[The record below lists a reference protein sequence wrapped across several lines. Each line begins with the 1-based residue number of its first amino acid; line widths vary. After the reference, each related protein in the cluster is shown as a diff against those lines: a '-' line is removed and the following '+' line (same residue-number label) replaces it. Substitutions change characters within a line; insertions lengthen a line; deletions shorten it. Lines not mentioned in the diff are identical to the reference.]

1 MIAPIVAIMMD
12 QIRPPPPMPMRLPR
26 KPPTMAP
33 AIPSRMVIIKPPGSS
48 PGMINLAS
56 APAIPPT
63 MIQKINAPS
72 IVASFGRLATLYCT
86 PLYDGGKHMF
96 RTNSKR
102 HNIIAY
108 EAPRIPVFCGAV
120 IMASIREIRR
130 ITMNFDPTDQQ
141 RRWRD
146 LARDFAQNE
155 IRPSAAEL
163 DREQKFPYDII
174 ADMAQLGLMGLT
186 LPQEY
191 GGSGGDFV
199 TYNLALEEIS
209 RADTSVGITMEAHI
223 SLGCSPLVAYGTP
236 EQKERYLPKCAAG
249 ENLWAFGLTE
259 EEAGTDAGGTRTTA
273 RLEDEHWVIDGSKKW
288 ITNSGTDITGG
299 VTVIAR
305 TGTRENGKTEL
316 TAIIVPQDT
325 PGYTRGPG
333 YEKLG
338 WRASDQHPL
347 YFDNCR
353 VPEENLL
360 GERGKGF
367 RQFLA
372 TLDGGR
378 VAVAALSVGLAQA
391 CLDEALARA
400 KEREQFGRS
409 ISGFQAIQFKLADM
423 AMEIELARN
432 MVLKAAWLRDMGR
445 SFGREASMAKVFA
458 SEAAKRAAD
467 GAVQIWGGEGFME
480 TSAVARYWRQVKIN
494 EIGEGTS
501 EINRQIIARS
511 LLAETSAKAELLAQ

>member
-1 MIAPIVAIMMD
+1 
-12 QIRPPPPMPMRLPR
+12 
-26 KPPTMAP
+26 
-33 AIPSRMVIIKPPGSS
+33 
-48 PGMINLAS
+48 
-56 APAIPPT
+56 
-63 MIQKINAPS
+63 
-72 IVASFGRLATLYCT
+72 
-86 PLYDGGKHMF
+86 
-96 RTNSKR
+96 
-102 HNIIAY
+102 
-108 EAPRIPVFCGAV
+108 
-120 IMASIREIRR
+120 
-130 ITMNFDPTDQQ
+130 MNFDPTDEQ

-146 LARDFAQNE
+146 LARDFAQSE
-155 IRPSAAEL
+155 IRPRAAEL

-174 ADMAQLGLMGLT
+174 ADMARLGFLGLT
-186 LPQEY
+186 LPEEY

-223 SLGCSPLVAYGTP
+223 SLGCAPLATFGTR
-236 EQKERYLPKCAAG
+236 EQKEKFLSKCATG
-249 ENLWAFGLTE
+249 ERLWAFGLTE

-273 RLEDEHWVIDGSKKW
+273 DLTGGEWVINGSKKW

-305 TGTRENGKTEL
+305 TGTRENAKPEL
-316 TAIIVPQDT
+316 TAIIVPQDA
-325 PGYTRGPG
+325 PGYSRGPA
-333 YEKLG
+333 YDKLG

-347 YFDNCR
+347 NFEDCS

-391 CLDEALARA
+391 CFDEALERA

-467 GAVQIWGGEGFME
+467 QAAQIWGGEGFME
-480 TSAVARYWRQVKIN
+480 GSAVARYWRQVKIN

-511 LLAETSAKAELLAQ
+511 LLAGSAEEAKEQMVAQ